1 MSTLFNNDY
10 GQLDCRHCSTTTTLR
25 LAGNYPDGS
34 QKLLCSCCERDGGVI
49 HNCQHEHFVGPKW
62 LPLVLA
68 GVSIVCPTCK
78 RAYDLGVKIEPVYPE
93 AGQALKAAG
102 LGIGLVMLFVVL
114 GDFLQGKKWRRW

>member
-1 MSTLFNNDY
+1 MSTLFNNHY
-10 GQLDCRHCSTTTTLR
+10 GQFNCRHCPTTTSLKQ
-25 LAGNYPDGS
+25 AGHYSDGS
-34 QKLLCSCCERDGGVI
+34 QQFLCSCCGRDGGVA
-49 HNCQHEHFVGPKW
+49 HNCPHEYFSGPKW

-102 LGIGLVMLFVVL
+102 LGIGLVMLFVVM